1 MDNAGT
7 PARKE
12 WSGPLRI
19 IRTGGESAGRLTAE
33 ANLEACRA
41 MLALAAFRAE
51 TGGYPAALK
60 EACVRS
66 GLPVPR
72 DPFSGGELIYR
83 REGNSYLL
91 YSIGEDWR
99 DDGGTPA
106 GKRAGDGSG
115 TGDLVW
121 GGGRSAAGK
130 SGPS

>member
-1 MDNAGT
+1 VDNAGT

-51 TGGYPAALK
+51 TGGYPATLK
-60 EACVRS
+60 EACVLS
-66 GLPVPR
+66 GLPV
-72 DPFSGGELIYR
+72 R